1 MQVST
6 RYCIHPLAT
15 ALLAG
20 LGLDAVASGALAA
33 TRIAVTTTGDA
44 GTSATCTLRQAIVAM
59 NNAGST
65 TGTACVAST
74 LSGSTD
80 TIVFDTATF
89 PSNGANVITL
99 ADAASNQLSITD
111 ADLTIDASANGNVT
125 VQRSATAA
133 NAFGI
138 LYDAT
143 YGALTID
150 SLTITNGKLTA
161 PQPSHYAFGAGISC
175 VCSNLTLSNST
186 VTGNSI
192 AAAAYS
198 AGGGIFVYS
207 GDLVLT
213 NSTVSNNSVSGNSGA
228 SGMGGGIFVRPNV
241 YTHVGGNATI
251 ADSQITGN
259 SAGGNGGGLHVGR
272 TLSMTNSMVGGNAA
286 NNNGGGMK
294 VYGVTTLTG
303 STVSGNTAS
312 NNGGGVYDASGFY
325 GVASAL
331 ITFNYSTLSD
341 NRVTNSS
348 GSRGGGLFTRVGNLS
363 FSNSTISG
371 NSAAN
376 GYGYGGGIYVRQNDG
391 PITMQH
397 TTLAGNTAS
406 KRGGGMMIMT
416 GGAGAVTFNGTLFSN
431 TLAPSTGGGNIGV
444 TYGGI
449 NISGSNN
456 LVYPGVSITGDTIN
470 ATFAN
475 APLTGDPKLTAL
487 GKFGG
492 TTKTR
497 APLPGS
503 AAIDAFAPVA
513 AACPVARDQRYVQ
526 RPQGTGCDIG
536 AVEYRATDGNDIIF
550 VDGFDP

>member
-1 MQVST
+1 
-6 RYCIHPLAT
+6 
-15 ALLAG
+15 
-20 LGLDAVASGALAA
+20 
-33 TRIAVTTTGDA
+33 
-44 GTSATCTLRQAIVAM
+44 LRQAIVAM

-74 LSGSTD
+74 ISGSTD

-111 ADLTIDASANGNVT
+111 ANLAIDASANGNVT

-143 YGALTID
+143 YGALTIE
-150 SLTITNGKLTA
+150 SLTIANGKLTA
-161 PQPSHYAFGAGISC
+161 PQPSHYDFGAGISC
-175 VCSNLTLSNST
+175 VCSNLALSNST

-228 SGMGGGIFVRPNV
+228 SGMGGGIFVRPNI

-251 ADSQITGN
+251 VDSQITGN
-259 SAGGNGGGLHVGR
+259 SAGGNGGGLHIGR
-272 TLSMTNSMVGGNAA
+272 TLSMTDSMVGGNAA

-363 FSNSTISG
+363 FTNSTISG

-391 PITMQH
+391 PITMQQ
-397 TTLAGNTAS
+397 TTLAGNTAG

-416 GGAGAVTFNGTLFSN
+416 SGAGMVTFNGTLFSN

-449 NISGSNN
+449 NIAGNNN

-487 GKFGG
+487 GNFGG

-503 AAIDAFAPVA
+503 AAIDAFPPVA
-513 AACPVARDQRYVQ
+513 AACPVARDQRYVL

-550 VDGFDP
+550 LDGFDP